1 MPAAST
7 GPAVKHGRIQ
17 QSIVQWCFQE
27 YWNIDQLCGLA
38 KSLGCKSV
46 ELCSPDDWPT
56 LKKHGLTCT
65 IAFNG
70 MPMPPFVKGFN
81 NPKFHAQLVEV
92 TGKAIDDAAAFGCPS
107 VIVFN
112 GYKWRDPEDPKSG
125 EISLEEGA
133 KNCVAGLKLLM
144 KQAEQKK
151 VTLCLEM
158 LNTRAID
165 HPMKGHP
172 GYQGDHIEY
181 CLDIVKR
188 VGSPNMKL
196 LFDFYHVQI
205 MDGDL
210 VRHVQQCGEY
220 IGHIHTA
227 GNPGRGE
234 LDENQEINYPAV
246 MRHCWK
252 SGIKDTSARNS
263 SPRATRKPACDRR
276 CRFATWPSF
285 LIHFTWNEG
294 VRL

>member
-1 MPAAST
+1 M
-7 GPAVKHGRIQ
+7 
-17 QSIVQWCFQE
+17 
-27 YWNIDQLCGLA
+27 
-38 KSLGCKSV
+38 
-46 ELCSPDDWPT
+46 
-56 LKKHGLTCT
+56 
-65 IAFNG
+65 
-70 MPMPPFVKGFN
+70 
-81 NPKFHAQLVEV
+81 
-92 TGKAIDDAAAFGCPS
+92 
-107 VIVFN
+107 IVFN
-112 GYKWRDPEDPKSG
+112 GYKSRHPEDPKSG

-158 LNTRAID
+158 LNTRAVD

-188 VGSPNMKL
+188 VGFPNMKL

-205 MDGDL
+205 MDGDF

-227 GNPGRGE
+227 GNRGAASWMTTRKS
-234 LDENQEINYPAV
+234 IIRRSMP
-246 MRHCWK
+246 HSWK
-252 SGIKDTSARNS
+252 SGIKDMSVRNS
-263 SPRATRKPACDRR
+263 SPRATRKPVCDRR
-276 CRFATWPSF
+276 YRFAMWPRL
-285 LIHFTWNEG
+285 LIHFTLNEG